1 MAPAAPVAPAAYVAP
16 PPIRRVSRGSV
27 NFLGMAAL
35 AATFAGFLSYERNPD
50 VLKTGVAVVLTFFGT
65 VLALYVL
72 HFAFR
77 VAVVAL
83 KVVIPVAVLLA
94 VGCACDWPWAESTV
108 DCLMA
113 VGSKGAQVA
122 DQQWTE
128 WRAR

>member
-1 MAPAAPVAPAAYVAP
+1 
-16 PPIRRVSRGSV
+16 
-27 NFLGMAAL
+27 MAAL
-35 AATFAGFLSYERNPD
+35 AATFAGFWSYERNPD

-128 WRAR
+128 WRAL